1 MADELIYDV
10 AIVGG
15 GLAGLS
21 LSIQLAKKGYKIVLL
36 EKEEYPFRRVCG
48 EYISLESWDFLEGLG
63 VDLRPLGVSSI
74 KKLQVST
81 VKGKLLEQDLPLGG
95 FGISRF
101 LLDATLASIA
111 VEAGVVLMEHARVN
125 RIEYLNDGF
134 IIGTTNHFIK
144 AKVAMGCYGK
154 RSNLDIKWKRP
165 FTRRKK
171 GKLNNYVGAK
181 YHVRCNFPE
190 DTIALHNFSN
200 GYCGISKIE
209 KDEYCLCYLTAA
221 SNLKKSGNDFKKL
234 EQTILSENPHLKKI
248 LDKCERLWD
257 APVTISQISFS
268 KKTQVEDHVLMAGD
282 AAGMITPLC
291 GNGMSMAFHA
301 SKIAAKEIDDFLK
314 GIIPRKKMEDNY
326 IHNWKKNFA
335 GRLWIGRVIQRMF
348 RSEWLTGLLIGLGKT
363 FPSLIRMLIKKTHGK
378 AF

>member
-10 AIVGG
+10 AIIGG

-21 LSIQLAKKGYKIVLL
+21 LSIQIAKKGYKVILL

-48 EYISLESWDFLEGLG
+48 EYISLESWDFLNELG
-63 VDLRPLGVSSI
+63 VDLASLGVANI
-74 KKLQVST
+74 KKLQVSS

-111 VEAGVVLMEHARVN
+111 VGSGVVLLEHNRVSKIN
-125 RIEYLNDGF
+125 YINDEF
-134 IIGTTNHFIK
+134 IIGSSNNIIR
-144 AKVAMGCYGK
+144 AKVAVGCYGK
-154 RSNLDIKWKRP
+154 RTNLDIKWKRP
-165 FTRRKK
+165 FARARK

-190 DTIALHNFSN
+190 DTIALHNFKN

-221 SNLKKSGNDFKKL
+221 SNLKKSGNDFKQL

-248 LDKCERLWD
+248 LAECEMVWD
-257 APVTISQISFS
+257 TPVTISQISYS
-268 KKTQVEDHVLMAGD
+268 KKSQIEDHVLMAGD
-282 AAGMITPLC
+282 SAGMITPLC

-301 SKIAAKEIDDFLK
+301 SKIATKEILEFLE
-314 GIIPRKKMEDNY
+314 GTISRKEMEQRY
-326 IHNWKKNFA
+326 IHTWRKNFA
-335 GRLWIGRVIQRMF
+335 GRLRTGRMIQKMFSSQWLTNLLINIGRA
-348 RSEWLTGLLIGLGKT
+348 
-363 FPSLIRMLIKKTHGK
+363 FPSITRALIRKTHGK